1 MGSPFDSGKTL
12 VFKAMS
18 TAGSKRYL
26 DSNPNEPE
34 MTSVYLISSMDFNAH
49 SGTHWECNR
58 QSDGSYRLRTLSTQ
72 EGSNRRILDSS
83 SRVAKNQSTYLAPD
97 SAGRGSHWTPTLLA
111 DGSYSLQSQTPSGP
125 NRFMCADP
133 TAYIEDS
140 VYQVDNNDSIGT
152 HWMVGVDYYTRTE
165 VSRII
170 QDVYP
175 GVAIN
180 FYQSD
185 ENYGSLDYDL
195 LRGIWNDSG
204 LRDYRWTAEKFDC
217 DDFAVCM
224 KAAVSKYS
232 YNQSRPADKGS
243 LCGIMW
249 GRNRE
254 GAHAYNFTI
263 DPFGNLILLEPQNGQ
278 QIAHNEY
285 DPYFCMV

>member
-12 VFKAMS
+12 VFKSMS
-18 TAGSKRYL
+18 TAGSKRYM
-26 DSNPNEPE
+26 DSNPDESKAR
-34 MTSVYLISSMDFNAH
+34 SVYLITSMDFTAH
-49 SGTHWECNR
+49 PGSHWECER
-58 QSDGSYRLRTLSTQ
+58 QGDGSYRLKTVSTHG
-72 EGSNRRILDSS
+72 GSDKRILDSS
-83 SRVAKNQSTYLAPD
+83 AGATKNESTYLGTN
-97 SAGRGSHWTPTLLA
+97 SAGSGSRWTPTLLA

-133 TAYIEDS
+133 TAYQEDT

-170 QDVYP
+170 RDVYP
-175 GVAIN
+175 DVAIN
-180 FYQSD
+180 CYQSD

-204 LRDYRWTAEKFDC
+204 LRNYRRTPEKFDY

-232 YNQSRPADKGS
+232 YNQSQPADKGS

-263 DPFGNLILLEPQNGQ
+263 DPFGNLILLDPQNGQ